1 MIVYSDGTV
10 FGGEVIFYKKQDFDP
25 FKFRSKIKSMPGF
38 YLDLD
43 EYERNKNQ
51 DISYYNKFLFQKSDQ
66 NKA

>member
-1 MIVYSDGTV
+1 
-10 FGGEVIFYKKQDFDP
+10 
-25 FKFRSKIKSMPGF
+25 MPGF